1 MWQRRYL
8 SPANLSPFWDTY
20 LKFRQTQT
28 SLSCSFQVV
37 CSPVEVQ
44 ALISTDEGSPGQHNS
59 SAATSWSDTSQRVVD
74 PITGLDA
81 AASVPAQQA
90 AGYVV
95 SAASSKVQAALTSDQ
110 MAAVAAVA
118 AGVAAEVGRGFR
130 ARLPARSFSPEQNL
144 SLDKPT
150 ALAAVSLEAPA
161 IGAVYASRG
170 AGRLSIATGSF
181 LASPVASA
189 AGLVVGAEALRLGL
203 AVGERGR
210 PDEAAV
216 SVAVASPVLWGTPGL
231 GVSFATVEVSVG
243 RQVWG
248 QPPSPAAVS
257 QAASQPSGSLV
268 SSLGSLLSPG
278 RSRTAATAVTPAAAA
293 STVAAIRVDGQ
304 PCMRLAD
311 LQAAVKQPA
320 AEEDTASNGQR
331 SPNQAGAEAE
341 PEHALPTQIF
351 LAAGAASAEVS
362 WQQWEALVTFGT
374 AFAAGPPLPQL
385 PGLPPASLPTASKPL
400 HLHLSL
406 EAFEGRIAGG
416 GSSPEKHLTFA
427 VGGVTVASEQ
437 GTHRVSQLHARQKKP
452 GNLSFL
458 TVTLLTICLA
468 SRKKERR

>member
-1 MWQRRYL
+1 MKL
-8 SPANLSPFWDTY
+8 
-20 LKFRQTQT
+20 RQTQA
-28 SLSCSFQVV
+28 SRSRPFQVV
-37 CSPVEVQ
+37 CRPVEVQ
-44 ALISTDEGSPGQHNS
+44 ALISADDGSPGQHNS
-59 SAATSWSDTSQRVVD
+59 NSATSWSDTSHRVD

-81 AASVPAQQA
+81 AASAPAQQA
-90 AGYVV
+90 AGGVI
-95 SAASSKVQAALTSDQ
+95 SAALSKVQAALSGDQ

-130 ARLPARSFSPEQNL
+130 AQLPARSFSPGQNL
-144 SLDKPT
+144 SLDKPA

-181 LASPVASA
+181 LASPAASA

-216 SVAVASPVLWGTPGL
+216 SLAIASPVLWGTPGFA
-231 GVSFATVEVSVG
+231 VSFATVEVSVG

-248 QPPSPAAVS
+248 QPPSPAAVA
-257 QAASQPSGSLV
+257 QAASEPSSSLV

-278 RSRTAATAVTPAAAA
+278 RPRSAAAAETPAAAGP
-293 STVAAIRVDGQ
+293 TVAAIRVDGQ
-304 PCMRLAD
+304 PCVRLAD

-320 AEEDTASNGQR
+320 AEEDTTSSGQR
-331 SPNQAGAEAE
+331 SPTPASAKAE
-341 PEHALPTQIF
+341 PEDALPTQIF
-351 LAAGAASAEVS
+351 LAVGAASAAVS
-362 WQQWEALVTFGT
+362 RQQWEAIIIFGT

-385 PGLPPASLPTASKPL
+385 PGFPPASLPTASKPL

-406 EAFEGRIAGG
+406 EAFEGRMVGG

-437 GTHRVSQLHARQKKP
+437 SSHWVSQPHRRQRSQAISLYL
-452 GNLSFL
+452 LSH
-458 TVTLLTICLA
+458 C
-468 SRKKERR
+468 